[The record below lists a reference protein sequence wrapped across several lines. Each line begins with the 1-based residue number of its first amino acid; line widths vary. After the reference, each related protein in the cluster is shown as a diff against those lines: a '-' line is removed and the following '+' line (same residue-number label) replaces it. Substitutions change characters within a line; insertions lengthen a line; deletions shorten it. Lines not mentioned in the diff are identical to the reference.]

1 MSNLPGTRAVI
12 LEKQA
17 ASNLIQRLE
26 PPRHTRTPKLARPL
40 TIRLENSVAA
50 TERPLPQQ
58 DIGNT
63 RRSSSERSE
72 VRRRS
77 WPEPDADRRATSEHD
92 SRPDVPGRR
101 NSFSTK
107 PPSRSDVCDAL
118 KICGRMRSAS
128 LPLSLGPSPP
138 SAPCLPLPRTLRSAS
153 LEGVA
158 LAGKGFPDI
167 LPHLSASSN
176 HRRFCAAAASP
187 LRQR

>member
-63 RRSSSERSE
+63 RSSERSE

-101 NSFSTK
+101 KFLNK
-107 PPSRSDVCDAL
+107 
-118 KICGRMRSAS
+118 AS
-128 LPLSLGPSPP
+128 ES
-138 SAPCLPLPRTLRSAS
+138 
-153 LEGVA
+153 
-158 LAGKGFPDI
+158 K
-167 LPHLSASSN
+167 
-176 HRRFCAAAASP
+176 RRVRCA
-187 LRQR
+187 